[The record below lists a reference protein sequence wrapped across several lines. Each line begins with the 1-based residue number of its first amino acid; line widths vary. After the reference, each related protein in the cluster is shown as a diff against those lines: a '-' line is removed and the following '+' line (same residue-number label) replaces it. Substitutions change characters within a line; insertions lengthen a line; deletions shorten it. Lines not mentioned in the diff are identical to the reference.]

1 MNASLQTRSN
11 PAVRNARSSAAGQP
25 VAHRTRY
32 EVRTDETSGAVV
44 VRGRA
49 SGTGGNT
56 VGRHVGGVGRT
67 GELYGIGHRGNTA
80 DSANTLTLRGILPL
94 RVEGKDTPGGAGNG
108 LATFGSGEP
117 DGREAAGATLL
128 RLTPVA
134 DRAGEGVQG
143 GAQGEHPAVA
153 EDHIAEFTAYVRE
166 RRASLYATAYHL
178 TGDRYE
184 AEDLLQSALFST
196 YRAWGRITDKA
207 AVGGYLRRTM
217 TNLHISAWRR
227 RKLAEYPTEELPE
240 TVGDTDAM
248 GGTEL
253 RAVLWQALAKLP
265 ENQRTMLVLR
275 YYEGKT
281 DPEIADVLGI
291 SVGTVKS
298 SIWRALRRLRDDEH
312 LNRTGDTAHAFGE
325 LVA

>member
-1 MNASLQTRSN
+1 M
-11 PAVRNARSSAAGQP
+11 
-25 VAHRTRY
+25 
-32 EVRTDETSGAVV
+32 
-44 VRGRA
+44 
-49 SGTGGNT
+49 
-56 VGRHVGGVGRT
+56 
-67 GELYGIGHRGNTA
+67 
-80 DSANTLTLRGILPL
+80 TLRGVLPI
-94 RVEGKDTPGGAGNG
+94 RVEGKDALGGNRGIGGTG
-108 LATFGSGEP
+108 LRKADSGESA
-117 DGREAAGATLL
+117 GREAAGATLL
-128 RLTPVA
+128 RLSPVA
-134 DRAGEGVQG
+134 APVTGPERD
-143 GAQGEHPAVA
+143 GAQGERPAA
-153 EDHIAEFTAYVRE
+153 EDHVTEFTAYVRE

-227 RKLAEYPTEELPE
+227 RKVNEYPTEELPE

-298 SIWRALRRLRDDEH
+298 SIWRALRRLREDEQ
-312 LNRTGDTAHAFGE
+312 LNTSGDTLRAFGE